1 MKMTIREVM
10 TKLKDI
16 DYAVESIRKCM
27 DSINALDLSDAED
40 LLLEYATK
48 IKDTQVDI

>member
-16 DYAVESIRKCM
+16 EYAIETIRKHADQDCFDM
-27 DSINALDLSDAED
+27 VDAED
-40 LLLEYATK
+40 LLQEYATK
-48 IKDTQVDI
+48 IKDTEVDI

>member
-16 DYAVESIRKCM
+16 EYAIDSVRKHTDQNCFDM
-27 DSINALDLSDAED
+27 ADVED
-40 LLLEYATK
+40 LLQEYATK

>member
-16 DYAVESIRKCM
+16 EYAIETIRK
-27 DSINALDLSDAED
+27 NADPDCFDMVDAED
-40 LLLEYATK
+40 LLQEYATK
-48 IKDTQVDI
+48 IKDTEVDI